1 MRAASGGGEETIMSL
16 VLGIDTGGTYTDGVV
31 FDRANRKVLA
41 KAKSRTTR
49 DDLSRGI
56 TSCIN
61 LVEFDDYDAIEIVSL
76 STTLATNAIVEGAG
90 CEVGL
95 LMIGFEL
102 DSRWEVPATE
112 VHVVEGGHSVKGLER
127 KPFDEEA
134 ARAAL
139 EEMRGKV
146 DAVAISG
153 YLSIRNPEHELRAKE
168 LVKEV
173 LEVPVVCAHDL
184 TRSLGIHERTVTAVL
199 NAKLMPIIDNL
210 LKAVRRSLDA
220 KGIKAPIMVVRGDG
234 TLIGES
240 KAKDK
245 PIETLLSG
253 PAASIIGATFLSGVD
268 NGFVLDMGGTTTD
281 VAVTKNGVPRIDE
294 EGANVGNF
302 FTRVKAAAISTFG
315 LGGDS
320 YIQMD
325 MNRKLKIG
333 PQRVHPLCDAVMKH
347 PYLYHELEL
356 IDIPFGYLLN
366 YDQVVD
372 CFQINNRDATI
383 VFTDLERRAVAA
395 LEDGPHNIFV
405 LAEKLGTLPNL
416 LDLRRL
422 VNAGVLGRI
431 SITPTDLLHACGELD
446 LWDSRASKL
455 AVKKLAKRFNEDY
468 DSFVTRAIDAVV
480 DRLCYTSVQS
490 LVNYEGGQFDLLE
503 DTGAKFF
510 FDKQLHPRENDY
522 VHASFN
528 ITLPLIAIGAPVKS
542 WVPRAAARIGCKL
555 FIPENAEVANAV
567 GSAVARVIENV
578 RILITPGENNDGFNL
593 HSAYERKFFTTLDE
607 AKEYGKDFAQKQV
620 LQNAKEN
627 GARNVE
633 LTVNCEDIFA
643 KSGAEEN
650 DIYLETRIEG
660 LATEIPDWEHEEHEE
675 HFFVDTRQVGL
686 VSDDSN

>member
-1 MRAASGGGEETIMSL
+1 MSL

-61 LVEFDDYDAIEIVSL
+61 LIEFDDYDSIEIVSL

-102 DSRWEVPATE
+102 DSRWDVPVAE
-112 VHVVEGGHSVKGLER
+112 MHVVDGGHSVKGLER

-173 LEVPVVCAHDL
+173 LDVPVVCAHDL

-210 LKAVRRSLDA
+210 LKAVRRSLDE
-220 KGIKAPIMVVRGDG
+220 KGISAPIMVVRGDG
-234 TLIGES
+234 TLIGEV

-281 VAVTKNGVPRIDE
+281 IAVTKNGVPRIDE

-325 MNRKLKIG
+325 MSRNLKIG
-333 PQRVHPLCDAVMKH
+333 PQRVHPICDAVLKYPH
-347 PYLYHELEL
+347 LYHELEL
-356 IDIPFGYLLN
+356 IDVPYGYLLN

-372 CFQINNRDATI
+372 CFQINNRAATI
-383 VFTDLERRAVAA
+383 VYTDIEKRAIAA

-405 LAEKLGTLPNL
+405 LADKLGTLPNL

-431 SITPTDLLHACGELD
+431 SITPTDLLHASGELD
-446 LWDSRASKL
+446 LWDSKAARL
-455 AVKKLAKRFNEDY
+455 AIQKLAKRFNEDF
-468 DSFVTRAIDAVV
+468 DSFVSRAIDAVV
-480 DRLCYTSVQS
+480 DRLCYTSIQS
-490 LVNYEGGQFDLLE
+490 LMNYEGAKFDLLE
-503 DTGAKFF
+503 DPGAEFF
-510 FDKQLHPRENDY
+510 FRKQLHPKTEDY
-522 VHASFN
+522 VHASVN
-528 ITLPLIAIGAPVKS
+528 VTIPLIAIGAPVRS
-542 WVPRAAARIGCKL
+542 WVPRAASRIGCKL

-567 GSAVARVIENV
+567 GSAVGRVIESV

-607 AKEYGKDFAQKQV
+607 AKAYGSDFAARMAT
-620 LQNAKEN
+620 QNAIDNGVKEP
-627 GARNVE
+627 E
-633 LTVNCEDIFA
+633 LTVNCDDIFA
-643 KSGAEEN
+643 KSGTEEN
-650 DIYLETRIEG
+650 DIYLETRIEAI
-660 LATEIPDWEHEEHEE
+660 ATEIPDWERENQDE
-675 HFFVDTRQVGL
+675 HFFVDTRHVGIK
-686 VSDDSN
+686 SDDSID